1 MDGFDLGSPI
11 HAGIVLA
18 VTTAG
23 TMLGMAIRRRH
34 IPPRVLMILA
44 VLIAGSEIAWYGYV
58 LSGPWPVWPGML
70 PLHLCDVTVWLTAYA
85 ALRRSVRAFG
95 VAYYWG
101 LAGTTMAL
109 LTPDVQGLSW
119 NYPTVQFFVSHGLV
133 VSTLLAMAVSGVVS
147 IDRRSWWRA
156 LLVLHAY
163 ALAVAAFN
171 VLFGT
176 NYLYL
181 KSKPSGSTLLDLFG
195 PWPWY
200 LLIADAAGAVLFYL
214 LWLPFARQ
222 HPAAPKPDGA
232 SH

>member
-18 VTTAG
+18 VVAAG
-23 TMLGMAIRRRH
+23 TGLGLALRHRH
-34 IPPRVLMILA
+34 IPAGAFPLLGL
-44 VLIAGSEIAWYGYV
+44 LIAGPEAAWYGYV
-58 LSGPWPVWPGML
+58 LTGPWPVWPGML

-85 ALRRSVRAFG
+85 AVRRSSEAFSI
-95 VAYYWG
+95 AYFWG
-101 LAGTTMAL
+101 MAGTTMAL

-133 VSTLLAMAVSGVVS
+133 VTTLLTMAISGMVSL
-147 IDRRSWWRA
+147 DRTSWWKA
-156 LLVLHAY
+156 LIVLHVY
-163 ALAVAAFN
+163 AAALAAFN

-181 KSKPSGSTLLDLFG
+181 MSKPSGSTLLDLFG

-200 LLIADAAGAVLFYL
+200 LIVADAIGAVLFYL
-214 LWLPFARQ
+214 LSLPFARQ
-222 HPAAPKPDGA
+222 RPAVPRPDET
-232 SH
+232 SL